1 MWGDK
6 TCTTRIFKAAKKQD
20 SNGDWA
26 TPKPGKKNCPTGWL
40 DINIIGRDN
49 MPKALENLYDDNCF
63 ACPDGY
69 TTNSVKG
76 NVVEWKALSNGS
88 GALDYITVPH
98 CPISSQGAKGNSLS
112 IPGQGGGSGCGICVP
127 KNPGPTCNN
136 GYGVFGMSDS
146 EPPP

>member
-1 MWGDK
+1 
-6 TCTTRIFKAAKKQD
+6 
-20 SNGDWA
+20 
-26 TPKPGKKNCPTGWL
+26 
-40 DINIIGRDN
+40 

-69 TTNSVKG
+69 TTNSVR

-136 GYGVFGMSDS
+136 GYGVFGMSDGEPLSITISKINKYRNRNTCRKCPTGTKS
-146 EPPP
+146 EEFIDPER